1 MPMTRTPFSI
11 ILAIAAAAAVAAQVP
26 VHEEPHHRVA
36 FANADLRILAVN
48 LAPGEMSQDHRHD
61 FDVATVSLSNGTS
74 TREQEPGKP
83 WGAPRPSRA
92 LGNASTVEYTGKPGV
107 HRVENT
113 AKSPYQLFV
122 VENLRK
128 SGWSTTPAAKGLA
141 TTLAGESRAFRM
153 YDVQLARTSSQ
164 TSHTHARP
172 TIVVLIAGAI
182 LSDAPDAQ
190 AKALAPAPVGLKQ
203 LTQPGEWLL
212 VPAGDTHH
220 VVRLGV
226 GDARLVEI
234 EVR

>member
-1 MPMTRTPFSI
+1 MTRTSFSI
-11 ILAIAAAAAVAAQVP
+11 ILAAAATAVVAAQVP

-48 LAPGEMSQDHRHD
+48 VAPGEASLDHRHD

-74 TREQEPGKP
+74 TREQVPGKP
-83 WGAPRPSRA
+83 WSDARPSRA
-92 LGNASTVEYTGKPGV
+92 LGDASAVDYTGKPGV

-113 AKSPYQLFV
+113 GKSAYQLFA

-128 SGWSTTPAAKGLA
+128 GGWSTTPAVSGLA
-141 TTLAGESRAFRM
+141 TTLTSESRGFRL
-153 YDVQLARTSSQ
+153 YDVRLARERSQ

-172 TIVVLIAGAI
+172 TIVVLIGGAI
-182 LSDAPDAQ
+182 LSDGPDAQ
-190 AKALAPAPVGLKQ
+190 AKAMAPAPVGLKQ

>member
-1 MPMTRTPFSI
+1 MTRTLIAF
-11 ILAIAAAAAVAAQVP
+11 ILAVAAAAVAAAQVP
-26 VHEEPHHRVA
+26 VYEEPHHRVA

-48 LAPGEMSQDHRHD
+48 LAPGEMSLEHRHD
-61 FDVATVSLSNGTS
+61 FDVANVSLSNGTS

-83 WGAPRPSRA
+83 WGATRPSRA
-92 LGNASTVEYTGKPGV
+92 LGSGSITEHTGKPGV

-113 AKSPYQLFV
+113 GKTAYQLFA

-128 SGWSTTPAAKGLA
+128 SGWSTTPAATGLA
-141 TTLAGESRAFRM
+141 TTLGPESRAFRL
-153 YDVQLARTSSQ
+153 YDVQLARERSQ

-172 TIVVLIAGAI
+172 TILVLISGKV
-182 LSDAPDAQ
+182 LSDGPDAQ

-203 LTQPGEWLL
+203 LTQPGEWLMI
-212 VPAGDTHH
+212 PAGDTHH
-220 VVRLGV
+220 IVRIGV

>member
-1 MPMTRTPFSI
+1 MTRTPFAI
-11 ILAIAAAAAVAAQVP
+11 ILAVAATAVLAAQVP

-48 LAPGEMSQDHRHD
+48 LPPGQTSLDHRHE

-83 WGAPRPSRA
+83 WGATRPSRA
-92 LGNASTVEYTGKPGV
+92 LGDGSITEHAGTPGV
-107 HRVENT
+107 HKVENT
-113 AKSPYQLFV
+113 GKTPYQLFA

-128 SGWSTTPAAKGLA
+128 SGWSATPAVTGLA
-141 TTLAGESRAFRM
+141 TTLGRESRAFRL
-153 YDVQLARTSSQ
+153 YDVQLARERSQ

-172 TIVVLIAGAI
+172 TIAVLISGKV
-182 LSDAPDAQ
+182 LSDGPDAQ

-203 LTQPGEWLL
+203 LTQPGEWLMI
-212 VPAGDTHH
+212 PAGDTHH
-220 VVRLGV
+220 IVRIGV